1 MIKSAVALA
10 FGALVSF
17 AIPAGA
23 QEASHYP
30 SRPITIVVPF
40 PAGGAADLLA
50 RLSGEEV
57 KASLGQP
64 VIVENRAGASG
75 ITGTE
80 FVSRAEPDGYT
91 LVNGPMFN
99 LSISDLV
106 ARNSKFDPRTLAPIS
121 VLAVY
126 PTVLYARADLPVNTL
141 PELIAYAK
149 ANPNKLTY
157 ASQGLGQIGHLTVEE
172 LKTRADIEILHVPY
186 RGSAPAITDLLSGQV
201 DLLADSVSAGIE
213 HVRDGKFK
221 VLAVG
226 SKERLKV
233 FPGIATFGETIPGFY
248 SDTWMAIAAPAGT
261 PKQIIEKLSSA
272 IAKGFAKPEA
282 KARVAQLQL
291 DLLGST
297 PEQMAAIVKATRE
310 RWQPVITKAKIV
322 IE

>member
-1 MIKSAVALA
+1 MIKWAAALA
-10 FGALVSF
+10 FGALAFIANPV
-17 AIPAGA
+17 AA
-23 QEASHYP
+23 QETSNYP

-50 RLSGEEV
+50 RMAGEEV

-64 VIVENRAGASG
+64 VLVENRAGASG

-80 FVSRAEPDGYT
+80 YVSRAQPDGYT
-91 LVNGPMFN
+91 LVNAPMFN
-99 LSISDLV
+99 LSISDLI
-106 ARNSKFDPRTLAPIS
+106 ARNSKLDPRTLEPIS

-126 PTVLYARADLPVNTL
+126 PTVLYARANLPVNGL

-149 ANPNKLTY
+149 ANPNKLSY

-172 LKTRADIEILHVPY
+172 LKTSAGIEILHVPY
-186 RGSAPAITDLLSGQV
+186 RGSAPAVTDLLSGQV

-233 FPGIATFGETIPGFY
+233 FPEVATFGETIPGSY
-248 SDTWMAIAAPAGT
+248 SETWMAIAAPNGT
-261 PKQIIEKLSSA
+261 PKPIIQKLSAA

-297 PEQMAAIVKATRE
+297 PEEMASIVAATRE
-310 RWQPVITKAKIV
+310 RWQPVITKAKII